1 MQEKQAEQLYQ
12 ELIASYL
19 DSPHRKKTDII
30 QKAYNFACR
39 AHEGVSRP
47 NGEPYIIHP
56 IEVAL
61 IASREMGLGST
72 SICAALL
79 HDIIENTDYTVEDIE
94 NIFGAKIAQIVDGLT
109 KISGGIFGDKASE
122 QAENFKKLLLTMSDD
137 IRVILVKI
145 CDRLQNMRTL
155 DNLPDGKKTK
165 VAGETLYLY
174 APLANRLGL
183 NKIKTEL
190 EDLAFRYEH
199 PDSYENIR
207 KKLAHTQ

>member
-19 DSPHRKKTDII
+19 ASPHRKKVDVI

-56 IEVAL
+56 LEVAL
-61 IASREMGLGST
+61 IVSREMGLGST

-94 NIFGAKIAQIVDGLT
+94 NILVQRLRRLLMALPRYRVVSLEIRLLSRLRTSRNFSLPCRM
-109 KISGGIFGDKASE
+109 IFVSS
-122 QAENFKKLLLTMSDD
+122 L
-137 IRVILVKI
+137 
-145 CDRLQNMRTL
+145 
-155 DNLPDGKKTK
+155 
-165 VAGETLYLY
+165 
-174 APLANRLGL
+174 
-183 NKIKTEL
+183 
-190 EDLAFRYEH
+190 
-199 PDSYENIR
+199 
-207 KKLAHTQ
+207 

>member
-12 ELIASYL
+12 ELIDSYL
-19 DSPHRKKTDII
+19 ASPHRKKVDVI

-79 HDIIENTDYTVEDIE
+79 HDIIENTDYTVED
-94 NIFGAKIAQIVDGLT
+94 VR
-109 KISGGIFGDKASE
+109 ISLAPRLHRLSMD
-122 QAENFKKLLLTMSDD
+122 LLRYQVEFLA
-137 IRVILVKI
+137 I
-145 CDRLQNMRTL
+145 RLQS
-155 DNLPDGKKTK
+155 
-165 VAGETLYLY
+165 
-174 APLANRLGL
+174 RLRISKNCFL
-183 NKIKTEL
+183 QCRMI
-190 EDLAFRYEH
+190 YE
-199 PDSYENIR
+199 SS
-207 KKLAHTQ
+207 